1 MIESMGN
8 VVHHYVS
15 FHSFVMG
22 VLWFNA
28 FVALGLLMRR
38 MKFPVTYSAIPL
50 LLLLVLSILR
60 MFVAINIPGVV
71 IITSET
77 LYPAIISFLWHEI
90 VPYRVLGLP
99 ITPINVFNCVWAI
112 GAIWMIIRYLYDYV
126 IKFHPTMR
134 WFESYRRDEDA
145 EKVLRDEIGSDKRF
159 RVYRNKSFSTAIATA
174 FRPYI
179 VLPEIDFTPEELR
192 VILLH
197 EWKHIKDK
205 DYLAGVIV
213 NIICAVFW
221 WNPMAYIL
229 KRNFRFAQELK
240 CDQYAVADKK
250 DYLPYLSGI
259 HLLGQPKNKKNR
271 YISSGMANGFISGDD
286 GLYDR
291 LILLDIRQ
299 KRLKALGTLRKQLL
313 RSIGTS
319 IAICVLF
326 IVSYTVLIL
335 PVFRTPGDVLIGE
348 CPMKEYL
355 EIEVIFAPVENS
367 IVDNGDGTFSLY
379 IEGQFVEYVDSSS
392 DIMNWLPI
400 RERE

>member
-1 MIESMGN
+1 MGNMGN

-38 MKFPVTYSAIPL
+38 MKFPVAYSAIPL
-50 LLLLVLSILR
+50 LLLLILSILR

-112 GAIWMIIRYLYDYV
+112 GAICMIIRYLYDYI

-145 EKVLRDEIGSDKRF
+145 EKVLRDEIGSDKHF

-250 DYLPYLSGI
+250 DYLPYLNGLY
-259 HLLGQPKNKKNR
+259 LLGQPKNKKNR
-271 YISSGMANGFISGDD
+271 YISNGMANGFISGDD

-291 LILLDIRQ
+291 LILLDLRQ
-299 KRLKALGTLRKQLL
+299 KRLKALGTLRKQIL

-326 IVSYTVLIL
+326 IVSYAVLIL
-335 PVFRTPGDVLIGE
+335 PVFWAPGDAPIGE
-348 CPMKEYL
+348 CFMEEYL
-355 EIEVIFAPVENS
+355 EDEVIFAPMENF

-392 DIMNWLPI
+392 DIMNWLLI